1 MYILTFDSLFPL
13 KQIVN
18 TLDVQETFEEWKRK
32 NGKIGSVVNDQEH
45 DNDDIS
51 VMTESGTI
59 TNMTLQTD
67 LYQCD
72 DQEEL
77 NVDTLKTIQ
86 TYLKKIY
93 RGAKFLSDTGK
104 KFKEPNFVVSYAE
117 RSQSVQICD
126 YLWHNL
132 GEKHI

>member
-1 MYILTFDSLFPL
+1 M
-13 KQIVN
+13 N
-18 TLDVQETFEEWKRK
+18 TIDVQESFEEWKRK

-77 NVDTLKTIQ
+77 NVDMLKTIQ

-104 KFKEPNFVVSYAE
+104 KFKEPNFVVLYAE